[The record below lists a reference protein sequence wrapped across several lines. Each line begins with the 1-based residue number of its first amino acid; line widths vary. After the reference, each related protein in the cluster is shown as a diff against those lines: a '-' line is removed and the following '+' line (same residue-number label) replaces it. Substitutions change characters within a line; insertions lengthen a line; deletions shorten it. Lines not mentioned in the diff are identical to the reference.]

1 MKYSSS
7 FVTPID
13 KIQEIDQIRR
23 HFANNT
29 MSDHLMLLNIYQ
41 EWKSQ
46 RNYREKNH
54 FCFENFLN
62 SNHMKMI
69 DKVRN
74 QLRHLIQD
82 YFASYTGSNIHS
94 SYSLFFIIISIN

>member
-1 MKYSSS
+1 
-7 FVTPID
+7 
-13 KIQEIDQIRR
+13 
-23 HFANNT
+23 

-41 EWKSQ
+41 EWKNQ
-46 RNYREKNH
+46 RNYRDKNH

-74 QLRHLIQD
+74 QLKHLIQD
-82 YFASYTGSNIHS
+82 YFASYTGSIS
-94 SYSLFFIIISIN
+94 SSIIIKFPLVYFYQ

>member
-1 MKYSSS
+1 
-7 FVTPID
+7 
-13 KIQEIDQIRR
+13 
-23 HFANNT
+23 
-29 MSDHLMLLNIYQ
+29 MSDHLMLISIYQ
-41 EWKSQ
+41 EWKKQ
-46 RNYREKNH
+46 RNYRDKNQ

-82 YFASYTGSNIHS
+82 YFASYTGEIFSFIFLNF
-94 SYSLFFIIISIN
+94 LF

>member
-1 MKYSSS
+1 
-7 FVTPID
+7 
-13 KIQEIDQIRR
+13 
-23 HFANNT
+23 

-41 EWKSQ
+41 EWKNQ
-46 RNYREKNH
+46 RNYRDKNH

-82 YFASYTGSNIHS
+82 YFASYTGLQIFI
-94 SYSLFFIIISIN
+94 YFIFYFLFFFNK